1 MVGIFPT
8 NKLSREREA
17 LESSGHQSPRLEM
30 ISDQVSQVK
39 LTATETFL
47 FLCYYHQQKNWK
59 NIFENRIRLLLN
71 VD

>member
-39 LTATETFL
+39 LTATETLL
-47 FLCYYHQQKNWK
+47 FLCCYHQNWK